1 MNEQF
6 WGEMLGVLKDI
17 GSYMEK
23 QDATQE
29 RAKIDVPPKISEN
42 PKPIK
47 GGEMP
52 AGFAPADKI
61 AKNYVPFD
69 EGIDRDAE
77 ELEGDEE
84 TFLKEG
90 EVAAAPAAP
99 VANTQKGLK
108 ISSPRAD
115 LSLSDDEDEEY
126 EDEDE
131 EFEEEDEEEEEIEDD
146 EEEIEDDKE
155 EIDELKSLLKDI
167 RSALIKQSKTNSVN
181 TVKAQLKKSLPT
193 IVKGETDKMLRKM
206 GFIPTRGDIKP
217 LDVEK
222 SYGLDETEEVVEVKD
237 IKKSTDK
244 ESVMQDALDN
254 MSKKSWTELG
264 QLREKTDGFN
274 AFGSK

>member
-1 MNEQF
+1 MNERF

-52 AGFAPADKI
+52 AGFKPADKV
-61 AKNYVPFD
+61 AKEYVPFD

-77 ELEGDEE
+77 ELDGDEE
-84 TFLKEG
+84 TFLKED
-90 EVAAAPAAP
+90 EVEE
-99 VANTQKGLK
+99 
-108 ISSPRAD
+108 D
-115 LSLSDDEDEEY
+115 FDDDEELEEEEEEVEDDEEEEEEY
-126 EDEDE
+126 EDEE
-131 EFEEEDEEEEEIEDD
+131 EVEDD
-146 EEEIEDDKE
+146 EE

-167 RSALIKQSKTNSVN
+167 RSALIKQSKTNSVD
-181 TVKAQLKKSLPT
+181 TVKSELKKALPT

-222 SYGLDETEEVVEVKD
+222 SYGLDETEETLSTKD

-244 ESVMQDALDN
+244 EATMQEALDN

>member
-61 AKNYVPFD
+61 AKNYVPFE

-77 ELEGDEE
+77 ELKGDEE
-84 TFLKEG
+84 TLLKEA
-90 EVAAAPAAP
+90 EEEDFV
-99 VANTQKGLK
+99 
-108 ISSPRAD
+108 
-115 LSLSDDEDEEY
+115 DDEDE

-131 EFEEEDEEEEEIEDD
+131 EFEEEEEEEIEEDEEEIEDD
-146 EEEIEDDKE
+146 EE

-167 RSALIKQSKTNSVN
+167 RSALIKQSKTNSAN
-181 TVKAQLKKSLPT
+181 MVKSELKKSLPT

-222 SYGLDETEEVVEVKD
+222 SYGLDETEEVVEAKD

>member
-1 MNEQF
+1 MNERF

-17 GSYMEK
+17 GSYLEK

-52 AGFAPADKI
+52 AGFKPADKV
-61 AKNYVPFD
+61 AKEYVPFD

-77 ELEGDEE
+77 ELDGDEE
-84 TFLKEG
+84 TFLKE
-90 EVAAAPAAP
+90 EE
-99 VANTQKGLK
+99 
-108 ISSPRAD
+108 I
-115 LSLSDDEDEEY
+115 EDEE
-126 EDEDE
+126 EFDDDE
-131 EFEEEDEEEEEIEDD
+131 ELEEEEEEDFVDEEEEEVEDEVEIEDD
-146 EEEIEDDKE
+146 EE

-167 RSALIKQSKTNSVN
+167 RSALIKQSRTNSVD
-181 TVKAQLKKSLPT
+181 TVKSELKKSLPS

-217 LDVEK
+217 LNVEK
-222 SYGLDETEEVVEVKD
+222 SYGLDETEETIINKD
-237 IKKSTDK
+237 IKKGTDN
-244 ESVMQDALDN
+244 ESIMQDALDN

-264 QLREKTDGFN
+264 QLREKNDGFN